1 MQRSRT
7 IIFFLF
13 ISLSYTACTEDKDKA
28 PDVSDVMVETNFVR
42 FDSILYAMNSP
53 DQLQQVMNAY
63 PAYTSL
69 YFNQILHL
77 KPSRSVDSLYVQV
90 RDMVDSEAFQVIGQK
105 GHNQYDIIDDIKR
118 DWIKSMKYYKHYF
131 NPETVPDFYTTV
143 TEFGFGSF
151 IFPIDDKKDGVG
163 VSVDLFLGDSINYPA
178 MAKMDASFSA
188 YNSRSFNRDHLVKKA
203 VDAVIDDLLPM
214 PRGTEFLPQL
224 IREGKKYY
232 ISDKLLPYVSDTV
245 IWEYSTEQ
253 WKWVQENEWN
263 IYSFLVSNELFYSTN
278 RAKYIR
284 LITAAPST
292 PDMPPE
298 APGRSVIYIA
308 YKIVERYAERNPSMS
323 LQEIIDT
330 DANTIFQGAKYKP
343 ER

>member
-1 MQRSRT
+1 MGW
-7 IIFFLF
+7 L
-13 ISLSYTACTEDKDKA
+13 
-28 PDVSDVMVETNFVR
+28 
-42 FDSILYAMNSP
+42 
-53 DQLQQVMNAY
+53 
-63 PAYTSL
+63 
-69 YFNQILHL
+69 
-77 KPSRSVDSLYVQV
+77 
-90 RDMVDSEAFQVIGQK
+90 
-105 GHNQYDIIDDIKR
+105 
-118 DWIKSMKYYKHYF
+118 
-131 NPETVPDFYTTV
+131 
-143 TEFGFGSF
+143 FGFKHQFVINDS
-151 IFPIDDKKDGVG
+151 
-163 VSVDLFLGDSINYPA
+163 GDSINYPA

-203 VDAVIDDLLPM
+203 VDAIIDDVLPM

-343 ER
+343 ERWNGTTSCVTISIFRIGLSYVEAELSNLFSFIQFLTSYINAGNFAKNRYIFVRPSTHVQ